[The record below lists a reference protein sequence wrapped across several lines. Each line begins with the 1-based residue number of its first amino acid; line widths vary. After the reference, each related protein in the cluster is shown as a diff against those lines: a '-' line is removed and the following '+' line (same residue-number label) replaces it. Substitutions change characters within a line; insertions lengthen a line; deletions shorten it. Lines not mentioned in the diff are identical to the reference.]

1 MAKRQQQ
8 KSRSL
13 PLPAC
18 TRVLCRYGLFEEG
31 RYPAPSEVEASI
43 PSHTSSGSLS
53 VTFLMTML

>member
-1 MAKRQQQ
+1 MAKRHQQ

-18 TRVLCRYGLFEEG
+18 TRVLYRHGLFDEG
-31 RYPAPSEVEASI
+31 RYPAYSDVDASI